1 MKRKTDDTT
10 LLKPVKRRNVK
21 DQVFEQLKDQIL
33 KRVWL
38 PGTKI
43 PSENVLVE
51 ELGVSRVSIR
61 GAVQMLASLGL
72 VETHQGGGTFVR
84 EYTGEI
90 FLNPLFPMLALEATD
105 VFHVLEYRKIIET
118 GTVAVVVEKAD
129 EAAIAVL
136 ERAYEKMV
144 TESTDV
150 HRFASADLEFHLE
163 LAKATGNPIIIKIND
178 FIKTLLGVSMDDI
191 VFNLGV
197 VDGLHYHRKI
207 LDAIKARDAELAQS
221 LMKDHIFRTIDRL
234 KKEGKK

>member
-1 MKRKTDDTT
+1 MKHKTEDTT
-10 LLKPVKRRNVK
+10 RLKPVKRRNVK

-84 EYTGEI
+84 EYKGEI
-90 FLNPLFPMLALEATD
+90 FLNPLFPMLALEAAD
-105 VFHVLEYRKIIET
+105 IFDVLEYRKIIET
-118 GTVAVVVEKAD
+118 GTVAVAVDKAD
-129 EAAIAVL
+129 EKAIAAL
-136 ERAYEKMV
+136 EKAYEKMV
-144 TESTDV
+144 EESSDV
-150 HRFASADLEFHLE
+150 HRFANADLDFHLE
-163 LAKATGNPIIIKIND
+163 LAKSTGNPIIIKIND
-178 FIKTLLGVSMDDI
+178 FIKTLLSASMDDI

-207 LDAIKARDAELAQS
+207 LDAIESRDTELAQS
-221 LMKDHIFRTIDRL
+221 LMKDHIDRTIVRL
-234 KKEGKK
+234 RKEGKK

>member
-1 MKRKTDDTT
+1 MTSKAKEIG
-10 LLKPVKRRNVK
+10 LLTPVKRRNVK
-21 DQVFEQLKDQIL
+21 DQVFEQLKNQIL

-72 VETHQGGGTFVR
+72 VETRHGGGTFVR
-84 EYTGEI
+84 EYKGEI

-105 VFHVLEYRKIIET
+105 IFDVLEYRKIIET
-118 GTVAVVVEKAD
+118 GTVAMVAEKAD
-129 EAAIAVL
+129 EKTIATL
-136 ERAYEKMV
+136 ELAYEKMV
-144 TESTDV
+144 RESSDV
-150 HRFASADLEFHLE
+150 HRFASADLDFHLE
-163 LAKATGNPIIIKIND
+163 LAKATRNPIIIKIND
-178 FIKTLLGVSMDDI
+178 FIKTLLCFSMDDI

-197 VDGLHYHRKI
+197 ADGLFFHREI

-221 LMKDHIFRTIDRL
+221 LMKEHIFRTIERL
-234 KKEGKK
+234 KLEGKK